1 MESALA
7 SLMNQASNYL
17 MTGIVPQRMGTQ
29 HPNIAPYGDM
39 FSCSDGQM
47 LLLAIGTERQFV
59 QFCHITGLDYLLQ
72 IVDYQNN
79 TERVKHREQLNE
91 IIAKVVQT
99 QTLDHWITH
108 CKNAGV
114 PAARIRDMK
123 AVFERP
129 EANAMILT
137 EPGPQGE
144 ETKRLRT
151 IAFNI
156 NETTIDF
163 L

>member
-1 MESALA
+1 
-7 SLMNQASNYL
+7 
-17 MTGIVPQRMGTQ
+17 
-29 HPNIAPYGDM
+29 
-39 FSCSDGQM
+39 
-47 LLLAIGTERQFV
+47 
-59 QFCHITGLDYLLQ
+59 LQ

-108 CKNAGV
+108 CKKAGV

-137 EPGPQGE
+137 EPGPKGE

-151 IAFNI
+151 IAFKI
-156 NETTIDF
+156 K
-163 L
+163 